1 LRGFE
6 ELNDWIGEQGGG
18 ARAPLRS
25 RHIRAG
31 SAVSG
36 QRDQPR
42 DEQAE
47 QHVGFEVQHI
57 VSADRHRL
65 SLRGELDLGPAA
77 ELEGILERIC
87 VDATSAVVL
96 DLSRLTFMGSTGL
109 RVILLAQ
116 ELCERH
122 DCEFRVVPG
131 PRNVQRI
138 FELAGLLEVL
148 PLESDADPQRP

>member
-1 LRGFE
+1 
-6 ELNDWIGEQGGG
+6 
-18 ARAPLRS
+18 
-25 RHIRAG
+25 
-31 SAVSG
+31 VSG
-36 QRDQPR
+36 QRNQQR
-42 DEQAE
+42 SEEAV

-57 VSADRHRL
+57 VSADRHTL
-65 SLRGELDLGPAA
+65 SLRGELDLEPAA

-87 VDATSAVVL
+87 VGTTSAVVL

-138 FELAGLLEVL
+138 FELAGLLDVL
-148 PLESDADPQRP
+148 PLESDADPRRP